1 MTIYLKNLY
10 RRLNLEIY
18 FFEFSL
24 LLVKEEEIKKSPP
37 GEIQQRTKLSIPNKK
52 NLTMKRLGEK
62 NGLEASHH

>member
-37 GEIQQRTKLSIPNKK
+37 DVIQQRTKLFDSK
-52 NLTMKRLGEK
+52 
-62 NGLEASHH
+62 